1 MKFNLDVINLTPIV
15 EAIIVLLGALIT
27 RRLLPMIKAKT
38 SAEYQKKMLA
48 VIDILVF
55 AAEQLYGAGH
65 GEEKLQYVE
74 EELRERGFEVDR
86 AAIEAAVY
94 ESINQFRDGMA
105 KQPKSQ
111 IPTENKEEP
120 TEKEED

>member
-38 SAEYQKKMLA
+38 SAEDQKKMLA

-94 ESINQFRDGMA
+94 SSLNQFREAA
-105 KQPKSQ
+105 KVDE
-111 IPTENKEEP
+111 TDETKEE
-120 TEKEED
+120 E